1 MLTPSH
7 KCQGRQ
13 AHQPVHSIASH
24 VDLRDDATA
33 RRASDRAFIAGL
45 ALAGLCVGWAA
56 FAPGCARAAAT
67 QDTIQ
72 TSNETTAEAAPTD
85 APSTSPA
92 AAPSPAE
99 PTMPMASAAIS
110 QPAAQP
116 AGFTIAAGEGR
127 RVGGDTDIAATFA
140 DGVWRSGTAAIP
152 TPLPVGYPAP
162 TPPGAIDIKKY
173 PVVRRAEVRGMREV
187 EGREGATGFWPLFNH
202 ISRRDIEMTS
212 PVEMEYGMLDRATE
226 FSAAPAAAPDQE
238 NARRPMVVGPD
249 PAAPWTMSFLYR
261 RVDQGPTGLDEND
274 GRVVVFDSPEMLV
287 ASRGFQGN
295 YSDERLLRELDVL
308 AEWVAADGRFEPA
321 GRPRVLMYNG
331 GPGDRP
337 SRYWGEVQLPVQ
349 PKGAPA
355 APATA
360 PATAP
365 GA

>member
-7 KCQGRQ
+7 TRQGHQARQ
-13 AHQPVHSIASH
+13 PLHSIASH
-24 VDLRDDATA
+24 VDLRDDPTA
-33 RRASDRAFIAGL
+33 RRAGDRALIAGL

-56 FAPGCARAAAT
+56 SAPGCARAAAT
-67 QDTIQ
+67 D
-72 TSNETTAEAAPTD
+72 TTAESTTQSTTQAAP
-85 APSTSPA
+85 ALAPA
-92 AAPSPAE
+92 AAPSAAE
-99 PTMPMASAAIS
+99 PTMPIAQPAP
-110 QPAAQP
+110 QPAA
-116 AGFTIAAGEGR
+116 FTLAAGQGL

-140 DGVWRSGTAAIP
+140 EGVWRSGTAAIP

-187 EGREGATGFWPLFNH
+187 EGREGASGFWPLFNH

-226 FSAAPAAAPDQE
+226 FSAAAPAAPEE

-337 SRYWGEVQLPVQ
+337 SRYWGEVQLPVK

-355 APATA
+355 TPGTTPGTSPATP
-360 PATAP
+360 PATP
-365 GA
+365 GT